1 MQRIQ
6 DPASPRDPRAANPH
20 PGAES
25 LTGGARRRRPGGRV
39 LGSWALFLAAAS
51 LGSSCDNPACV
62 FGTASCQGSGG
73 GPGVG
78 VGEAAALMPIQFE
91 WLEPLAPGI
100 EVTVPSGGVHG
111 ASAPMVVRFSESL
124 NPDSIDGAFELVS
137 DDPFGPPVPLSGS
150 VVGDGRVVV
159 LIAASQLPA
168 GPNYSLQ
175 LTEDAAITDLQGS
188 ALTDLPGAVLTTFA
202 IDQNPPTEPQVLTSW
217 PPDNAVGMSAFGEL
231 VVVFDRPMDPTSF
244 NDNSYAVT
252 VGGMAPMF
260 DPAPAALQISGPG
273 GTSVSDPRVYLWR
286 SVDGTDVPV
295 SLGSNAMVQLD
306 LSTGAAL
313 RDSEGEVLDPIT
325 IDFTTAPILTP
336 LAASLIS
343 APNDAINID
352 NLMDGGS
359 LQVQVDLEDAQP
371 GDALDIYVFG
381 TVDGMP
387 AQLVNFLRRFEITSA
402 TMSVVL
408 TEAEL
413 DLASSGAP
421 VVARV
426 LDGEVGLGFTLRRGL
441 TVTPVRMLDIDPSTI
456 DVDHPLLDSVAPTL
470 FGFGPEGLDA
480 AVFRSD
486 LRDLSLVGV
495 ANEELRSVE
504 VTTPLGDNGSFP
516 PVIGSN
522 NGLFVAAPVP
532 VGIVDPAAF
541 PGGLGFTATVY
552 DEALNASAP
561 IQGTFFQR
569 GATGPGTALPGPA
582 TVTVQVLEA
591 GTLRSVQGATVFTHS
606 DQSPL
611 FPLLDDD
618 VTGASGTAVLAAAA
632 VGETLVTVDA
642 PGFGLVTV
650 HGVPRDRLSIVL
662 EPDGLATALAGGF
675 VRSSN
680 EDITLFERYVADS
693 RAPSFAEPFTA
704 LTTCLFNPLSGTYD
718 CAYGPAPIET
728 LELGASA
735 FVLLDTPPDEFNYSH
750 LTFLRGFGLRTAMTP
765 QGAAGLS
772 ALDLTLGTLL
782 DEPGIDPELRPIDA
796 PAVDWDDSA
805 LVLVDGAPRVD
816 VRAQVRG
823 LPRTTPVGAGI
834 GFDLGGGMWRARSAY
849 AGEAD
854 GIQDVPSDALGA
866 LVADGVIDGDLF
878 LSIES
883 RDGLGSRSGRRPRLS
898 SVPASLAAP
907 TLPVVSS
914 PVFSAT
920 TPGASYD
927 VVFDDVIPDS
937 LGMGGLYRV
946 QLIGSNGRVWTLW
959 RADAPDAQGPNQS
972 VHVPDL
978 SGAATPG
985 MPLPSGTVAS
995 TVAAFAWPGLDF
1007 SQLVFTDIDRE
1018 YQFVAERVGHVFSQ
1032 P

>member
-1 MQRIQ
+1 M
-6 DPASPRDPRAANPH
+6 
-20 PGAES
+20 
-25 LTGGARRRRPGGRV
+25 
-39 LGSWALFLAAAS
+39 
-51 LGSSCDNPACV
+51 
-62 FGTASCQGSGG
+62 
-73 GPGVG
+73 G
-78 VGEAAALMPIQFE
+78 VGEAEALMPLQFE
-91 WLEPLAPGI
+91 WLEPLAPTI
-100 EVTVPSGGVHG
+100 EATIPDGGVHG
-111 ASAPMVVRFSESL
+111 ANAPFVVRFSESL
-124 NPDSIDGAFELVS
+124 NPDSVDGAFEIVS
-137 DDPFGPPVPLSGS
+137 DDPFAPPVPLSGS
-150 VVGDGRVVV
+150 VVGDGRIVV

-168 GPNYSLQ
+168 GPNY
-175 LTEDAAITDLQGS
+175 TIRIAEDAAITDLSGS
-188 ALTDLPGAVLTTFA
+188 ALDQLPGAVLSTFA
-202 IDQNPPTEPQVLTSW
+202 IDQNPPTEPQVVASW
-217 PPDNAVGMSAFGEL
+217 PPNNAVGMSAYGEV

-260 DPAPAALQISGPG
+260 DPAPAALRISGPG
-273 GTSVSDPRVYLWR
+273 GTSVTDTRVYLWR
-286 SVDGTDVPV
+286 SVDGTDTPA

-313 RDSEGEVLDPIT
+313 RDTDGEALDPLT

-336 LAASLIS
+336 LGASLIS
-343 APNDAINID
+343 APSDAINID

-359 LQVQVDLEDAQP
+359 LQVQVDLEDAQA
-371 GDALDIYVFG
+371 GDALDIFVFG

-387 AQLVNFLRRFEITSA
+387 AQLVNFIRRFEITSP

-408 TEAEL
+408 TESEI

-426 LDGEVGLGFTLRRGL
+426 LDGEVGLGFALRRGP
-441 TVTPVRMLDIDPSTI
+441 TVTPVRMLDVDPSTI

-486 LRDLSLVGV
+486 LRDFSLVGV

-504 VTTPLGDNGSFP
+504 VTTPLGTNGTFP

-532 VGIVDPAAF
+532 VGIVDPSAF
-541 PGGLGFTATVY
+541 PAGLSFTATVF

-561 IQGTFFQR
+561 VQGTFFQR
-569 GATGPGTALPGPA
+569 GTTGTGNALPGPA
-582 TVTVQVLEA
+582 TLTVQVLEA
-591 GTLRSVQGATVFTHS
+591 GSLRSVQGASVFTHS

-642 PGFGLVTV
+642 PGYGLVTV
-650 HGVPRDRLSIVL
+650 HGVPRDRLSIVV
-662 EPDGLATALAGGF
+662 EPDGLATALSGGF

-680 EDITLFERYVADS
+680 EDVTLFERFVADS
-693 RAPSFAEPFTA
+693 RAPAFAEPFIA
-704 LTTCLFNPLSGTYD
+704 LTTCVFNPLSGTYD

-728 LELGASA
+728 LELGGAA
-735 FVLLDTPPDEFNYSH
+735 FVLVDTPPDEFNYSH
-750 LTFLRGFGLRTAMTP
+750 LTFLRGFGFRAPLTP
-765 QGAAGLS
+765 QDGGGLS
-772 ALDLTLGTLL
+772 ALDLTLGPLL

-805 LVLVDGAPRVD
+805 LPLVDGAPRVD

-823 LPRTTPVGAGI
+823 LPRTTPVGAGV

-854 GIQDVPSDALGA
+854 GIQDVPSDELGS
-866 LVADGVIDGDLF
+866 LVAEGVIDGDLF

-883 RDGLGSRSGRRPRLS
+883 RDGLGSRAGRRPRLS

-907 TLPVVSS
+907 ALSMVTS
-914 PVFSAT
+914 PVFSST
-920 TPGASYD
+920 TSGASYD

-946 QLIGSNGRVWTLW
+946 QLVGSNGRVWTLW
-959 RADAPDAQGPNQS
+959 REDAPDASGPTQT
-972 VHVPDL
+972 VHLPDL
-978 SGAATPG
+978 SGGATPG
-985 MPLPSGTVAS
+985 VPLPSGTVATS
-995 TVAAFAWPGLDF
+995 VAAFAWPGFDF
-1007 SQLVFTDIDRE
+1007 SQLVFTDVERE
-1018 YQFVAERVGHVFSQ
+1018 YQFVSERVGHVFNQ